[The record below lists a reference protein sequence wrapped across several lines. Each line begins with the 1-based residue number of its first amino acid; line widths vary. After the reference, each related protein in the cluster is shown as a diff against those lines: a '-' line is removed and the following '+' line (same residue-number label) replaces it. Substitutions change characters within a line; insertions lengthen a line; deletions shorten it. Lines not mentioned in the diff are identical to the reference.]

1 MGKCVVE
8 EMLAEEEEDDEEGRA
23 LLVGAALL
31 MSPPAPAAPTLNPL
45 PAKSAQEG
53 LEALE
58 ERVGGGRV
66 VEAFAGEEEAAAAAS
81 HVELAGAAARLLSP
95 ASHMKHSLSPTPPV
109 TPPVR
114 DRAGSRPGTQC
125 QYLYFC
131 SSKGSKLSTSLAGQR
146 QAQ

>member
-1 MGKCVVE
+1 MVEKCVVE
-8 EMLAEEEEDDEEGRA
+8 EMLAEEDEEDEEGRA
-23 LLVGAALL
+23 LLFGAALL

-58 ERVGGGRV
+58 ERVGGQRV
-66 VEAFAGEEEAAAAAS
+66 VEAFMEEEAAVAAS

-95 ASHMKHSLSPTPPV
+95 ASHIKPSLSPTPPV

-114 DRAGSRPGTQC
+114 DRAGSRPGTQYQC
-125 QYLYFC
+125 LYFC
-131 SSKGSKLSTSLAGQR
+131 ASKGSKLSTSLSGQR

>member
-1 MGKCVVE
+1 MGKIVVE
-8 EMLAEEEEDDEEGRA
+8 EILAEEEEDDEEGA
-23 LLVGAALL
+23 LLLGAALL

-58 ERVGGGRV
+58 ERVGGRRV
-66 VEAFAGEEEAAAAAS
+66 VEAFKEEEAAAAAS
-81 HVELAGAAARLLSP
+81 HVQLAGAAASLLST
-95 ASHMKHSLSPTPPV
+95 ASHIKHSLSPTPPV

-125 QYLYFC
+125 QYLYLC
-131 SSKGSKLSTSLAGQR
+131 TSKGSKLSTSLAGQR